1 MAQSIQDAKRCM
13 RQELRTQCL
22 PPTPEEN
29 AALVTHL
36 RTALLECPAL
46 HTVATFAALPDE
58 PAILS
63 LTTTLPDRRWVLP
76 VVIGDDLE
84 FRAISDPHLDLQAG
98 AFGILEPQSS
108 CPVVRT
114 EEIDLF
120 LCPGMAFDQTGARL
134 GRGRGFYDRL
144 LACAR
149 EGTSLWGITLSQRVK
164 AAVPREPHDLA
175 MHAVLTE
182 QGWLKRP

>member
-1 MAQSIQDAKRCM
+1 MEQSIRDTKRSL
-13 RQELRTQCL
+13 RQELRKHC
-22 PPTPEEN
+22 PSPTPEVN
-29 AALVTHL
+29 TALIEHL
-36 RTALLECPAL
+36 RIALLARPAL

-63 LTTTLPDRRWVLP
+63 LTSVLPDRRWVLP

-98 AFGILEPQSS
+98 AFGILEPQRS
-108 CPVVRT
+108 CPMVRT
-114 EEIDLF
+114 GEIDLF
-120 LCPGMAFDQTGARL
+120 LCPGMAFDPTGARL

-144 LACAR
+144 LANAR
-149 EGTSLWGITLSQRVK
+149 NDASMWGVTWSPRTRVI
-164 AAVPREPHDLA
+164 VPREPHDLT

-182 QGWLKRP
+182 QGWLKQP